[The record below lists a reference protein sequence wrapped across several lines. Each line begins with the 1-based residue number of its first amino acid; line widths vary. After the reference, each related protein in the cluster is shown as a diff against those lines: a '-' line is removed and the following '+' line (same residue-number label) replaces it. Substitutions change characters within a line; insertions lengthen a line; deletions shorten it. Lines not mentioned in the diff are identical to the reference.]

1 MVHTYIKLPVH
12 GELEHFTYISIASF
26 ICWKRKFVFMDPTGF
41 AHKYKSPGIP
51 DIYIKYKKK
60 IKDEYGTRKY
70 DQYAVI
76 EIETHANTKDTEKK
90 VNQFRSQ
97 AQNVEMII
105 IPMNKFDKWKK
116 SELSRG
122 KDYGDDIFWFE
133 AYMSIFI
140 PEGD

>member
-26 ICWKRKFVFMDPTGF
+26 ICWKKKFTFLDPAGF

-51 DIYIKYKKK
+51 DIYIKYRKK
-60 IKDEYGTRKY
+60 IKDEFGTRKF

-76 EIETHANTKDTEKK
+76 EIETHANAKDTDKK
-90 VNQFRSQ
+90 INQFRSL

-105 IPMNKFDKWKK
+105 IPMNKFEKWRE
-116 SELSRG
+116 SEKVCGR
-122 KDYGDDIFWFE
+122 DYGGDINWVKE
-133 AYMSIFI
+133 YMSIFI